1 MTLTL
6 DWTNIGDFVL
16 RSRIINVLTRGIKF
30 RCLIINSYIF
40 RRLVHNFMNGRG
52 ILWQIATFK
61 TKLCDREAGQSTRVH
76 LRMLAIAMNLSKNN
90 FFNVGSPFILLVPG
104 RSQAAAAE
112 GGGTGFGFLFHRPAL
127 AILSCMYNWDP
138 DLPYEWNELLFHNPS
153 WLDPGCKNDLPENRS
168 PH

>member
-16 RSRIINVLTRGIKF
+16 RSRIINVLTQGIKF
-30 RCLIINSYIF
+30 RCLIINLNIF

-90 FFNVGSPFILLVPG
+90 FFNLASPFILLVPG
-104 RSQAAAAE
+104 RSQAAVAE
-112 GGGTGFGFLFHRPAL
+112 GGGTGFGFLFHRQAL
-127 AILSCMYNWDP
+127 AILSCSTEIQSP
-138 DLPYEWNELLFHNPS
+138 DLDSRLTLWMKQITFSHSLLA
-153 WLDPGCKNDLPENRS
+153 RS
-168 PH
+168 RM